1 MKSSL
6 LLAAALAFPC
16 LASAQTEGTGT
27 YVRFGAGVSMVEDI
41 DGYVGD
47 PFGQLNFDLAL
58 DPGVRVDI
66 APGLN
71 FNQYFG
77 FELNTGIIW
86 NSLDAFEFEDGFSAS
101 VDGDLLQVPLLANL
115 ILRYPTPANITPFI
129 GAGGGG
135 VYERLSFDAPGP
147 DESSDDFFAAYQL
160 FGGVMFQLEENIN
173 IGVVY
178 KYLSVF
184 SEDESS
190 NGFETSGIGDITTH
204 SLSAFVHL
212 TF

>member
-6 LLAAALAFPC
+6 LLAAVFAFPC
-16 LASAQTEGTGT
+16 LAGAQSEGAGT

-41 DGYVGD
+41 DGYIAD
-47 PFGQLNFDLAL
+47 PFGRLNFDLSL

-66 APGLN
+66 APGFN
-71 FNQYFG
+71 FNEYFG

-101 VDGDLLQVPLLANL
+101 VDGDLLQIPVLANL

-129 GAGGGG
+129 GGGGGG

-147 DESSDDFFAAYQL
+147 DESNDDFFAAYQL
-160 FGGVMFQLEENIN
+160 FGGVMFEIQENMN
-173 IGVVY
+173 VGVVY
-178 KYLSVF
+178 KYLNVF
-184 SEDESS
+184 SEDEAS

-204 SLSAFVHL
+204 SISAFVNL
-212 TF
+212 SF